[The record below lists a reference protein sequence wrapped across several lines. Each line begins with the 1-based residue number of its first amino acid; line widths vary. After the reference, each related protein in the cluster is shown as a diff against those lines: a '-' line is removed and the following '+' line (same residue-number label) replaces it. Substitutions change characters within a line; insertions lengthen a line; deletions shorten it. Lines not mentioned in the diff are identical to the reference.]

1 MRMQAIT
8 TADDLQLLSSH
19 PALLV
24 LWGGAH
30 CGVCSALKPRIAD
43 LLQQTPALA
52 GLALTTVDCEQAPAV
67 CAQQGVFSVPVLRL
81 YLEGRLALDF
91 GRHFSLSVVRDGLV
105 RQLALHG
112 GANPGQ
118 GGAAGSAFA
127 ARGERN
133 GEEKP

>member
-1 MRMQAIT
+1 MDWQA
-8 TADDLQLLSSH
+8 ALAR

-67 CAQQGVFSVPVLRL
+67 CAQQGVFSVPVDTARW
-81 YLEGRLALDF
+81 
-91 GRHFSLSVVRDGLV
+91 
-105 RQLALHG
+105 
-112 GANPGQ
+112 P
-118 GGAAGSAFA
+118 SAMVA
-127 ARGERN
+127 MR
-133 GEEKP
+133 P